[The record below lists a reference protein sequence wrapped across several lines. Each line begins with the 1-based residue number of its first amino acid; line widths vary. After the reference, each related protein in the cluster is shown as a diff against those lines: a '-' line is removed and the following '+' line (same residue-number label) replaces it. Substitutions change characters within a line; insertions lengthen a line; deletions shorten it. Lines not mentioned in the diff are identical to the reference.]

1 MRMDSDLLGEMQ
13 IADDIYYGIQT
24 SRCLYLGDISD
35 SKLHR
40 YPEIVRVVA
49 QIKKACALANRD
61 IGAMKPEIAEAI
73 VQACDEVVDGKFPD
87 AQFPVDMYC
96 GGVAYGDS
104 FQESHCQ
111 VYKYMVPV

>member
-49 QIKKACALANRD
+49 
-61 IGAMKPEIAEAI
+61 
-73 VQACDEVVDGKFPD
+73 
-87 AQFPVDMYC
+87 
-96 GGVAYGDS
+96 
-104 FQESHCQ
+104 
-111 VYKYMVPV
+111 